1 MSRLREGNE
10 DRETEKERERER
22 KREKERLNRDR
33 TDRRVNKKLRRS
45 FLNPAAMALISAQAA
60 DKGLMPQGL
69 EDTKAGER
77 GEGGRGKDGKRERGR
92 ERGKSVFQPSGR
104 LKNKMVVGNS
114 VIFMKNIFVGSF

>member
-1 MSRLREGNE
+1 MKTERQRKRE
-10 DRETEKERERER
+10 KERER

-69 EDTKAGER
+69 EDTKAGKR
-77 GEGGRGKDGKRERGR
+77 GEGGRGKEAKREGGR
-92 ERGKSVFQPSGR
+92 ERGKRVFQPSGR
-104 LKNKMVVGNS
+104 LKNKMVAGNS